1 MNTLYTT
8 TNLLSD
14 VLINLDKVEM
24 FERYDDEQTI
34 VHLASG
40 QITIRERFDE
50 IVTIFHD

>member
-8 TNLLSD
+8 TSLLSD
-14 VLINLDKVEM
+14 VLINLDQVTM

-34 VHLASG
+34 VHITSG

-50 IVTIFHD
+50 IVAMFHD

>member
-50 IVTIFHD
+50 IVAIFHD